1 MAALLQKGC
10 GAKVCVSCACYPFGW
25 GSGSFPPSPTA
36 VTSRQAVA
44 PDSSR
49 CPCLCFPGGQAV
61 MERPPLFQDAKTAQE
76 LADLLKLQRNS
87 SNLHNWLMVA

>member
-61 MERPPLFQDAKTAQE
+61 MERPPLFQVAKTAQE

-87 SNLHNWLMVA
+87 SKLHNWLMVA